1 MSHFLMPVCRVL
13 VHLVA
18 FSDLIS
24 STDGTLSFGLVC
36 LRDRISVLVCLRLR
50 DLLHLRK
57 LTVSS
62 HAAHR
67 WPIATH
73 HRLLHILLHLADHLI
88 NIAKAHAHTTHRLGE
103 ERIVRKWITTSNST
117 APKRIF
123 HHRIHHLVG
132 HLVMSFHPLHH
143 AIKWRSGAM
152 ATTMSRG
159 QLLLREVMWL
169 S

>member
-1 MSHFLMPVCRVL
+1 MPVCRVL
-13 VHLVA
+13 VHLVP

-24 STDGTLSFGLVC
+24 STDGTLSFCLVC
-36 LRDRISVLVCLRLR
+36 LRDRISVLICFRLR

-57 LTVSS
+57 LTISS
-62 HAAHR
+62 HATHR

-88 NIAKAHAHTTHRLGE
+88 NVAETHAHTAHRLRE
-103 ERIVRKWITTSNST
+103 ERIVRKGITTSDPT
-117 APKRIF
+117 ASKRIL

-132 HLVMSFHPLHH
+132 HLVMSIHSLHH
-143 AIKWRSGAM
+143 AFKRGFGAM
-152 ATTMSRG
+152 TTTMPRG
-159 QLLLREVMWL
+159 QLLLRKVWL